1 MSARAFVRQWLG
13 RTLLLLLWSLVAW
26 GGLLLLLALFEAASE
41 GVRPVLARVLPAR
54 GASVWAWINAL
65 SVALS
70 LCVGLVL
77 AGLGVAW
84 RRRGGGRHP

>member
-26 GGLLLLLALFEAASE
+26 GALLLLLALVDAASE
-41 GVRPVLARVLPAR
+41 GVRPVLVRVLPAR

-70 LCVGLVL
+70 VVVGLVL
-77 AGLGVAW
+77 AGLGVAS
-84 RRRGGGRHP
+84 RRRGGSPHP